1 MYKKVFILAVLTAAL
16 VFFVKESNGVP
27 ATSITRPGIV
37 AKIRMTGQT
46 ATIPTTTV
54 FTPAQSG
61 LFRATAYMSM
71 TVPSGGG
78 GGWAMSLN
86 WTDDAGSETAYL
98 AELGTISTP
107 PYAYAT
113 SELGDPA
120 SSITFY
126 AVSGIPVS
134 YFIGNGPGGTYDAF
148 LVVERLE

>member
-1 MYKKVFILAVLTAAL
+1 MYKSVFVLAVVAAAL

-27 ATSITRPGIV
+27 ATSITTPGIV
-37 AKIRMTGQT
+37 AKIRLTGQT
-46 ATIPTTTV
+46 ATIPSTTV

-61 LFRATAYMSM
+61 LFRATAYMSI

-78 GGWAMSLN
+78 GVWAMSLY

-98 AELGTISTP
+98 AELGTTSAP
-107 PYAYAT
+107 PYSYAT
-113 SELGDPA
+113 SEQGDPA

-126 AVSGIPVS
+126 AVSGVPVTCL
-134 YFIGNGPGGTYDAF
+134 IGNGPGGTYDAF